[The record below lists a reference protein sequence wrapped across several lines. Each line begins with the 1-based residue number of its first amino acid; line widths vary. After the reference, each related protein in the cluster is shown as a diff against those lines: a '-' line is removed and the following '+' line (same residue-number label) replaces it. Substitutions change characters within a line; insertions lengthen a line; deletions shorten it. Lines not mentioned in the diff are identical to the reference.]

1 MINSMTAYASAEKT
15 ENNISV
21 NVEIRSYNHRYLD
34 IVLRLGRSCRFM
46 ENDLK
51 KQIAQRVSRGRMEVK
66 IHITDDSDEAAAYT
80 FDEPK
85 AEALN
90 TILLQLKE
98 RFQIS
103 GDISLEMF
111 TRQNGLIRPAEK
123 VPDEDAQLALTTSCL
138 DVALDKLTEMRRL
151 EGAFLSDD
159 FNKRIGRLETYLQT
173 IQTESQGLFSFY
185 QERLKERIRNLTEGI
200 VEIDDA
206 RIVQEA
212 AFFAEKSDLTEE
224 MVRIKS
230 HLIQFRKFMN
240 SPEPAGRKLN
250 FLLQE
255 LNREFNTTG
264 SKTEKANV
272 AHTVVDAKAE
282 LEKLREQVQNVE

>member
-1 MINSMTAYASAEKT
+1 MIYSMTAYASTEKT

-34 IVLRLGRSCRFM
+34 IVLRLGRSYQFM
-46 ENDLK
+46 ESHLK
-51 KQIAQRVSRGRMEVK
+51 KQITQRVARGRMEVK
-66 IHITDDSDEAAAYT
+66 VHITDNSDEARAYT

-90 TILLQLKE
+90 TILRQLKE

-103 GDISLEMF
+103 GDITLEMF
-111 TRQNGLIRPAEK
+111 TRWNGLIRPAEN
-123 VPDEDAQLALTTSCL
+123 VPDEEAQLALTASCL
-138 DVALDKLTEMRRL
+138 DGALDELIEMRRR
-151 EGAFLSDD
+151 EGVFLSDD
-159 FNKRIGRLETYLQT
+159 FNKRINRLETYLQT
-173 IQTESQGLFSFY
+173 IKTESEGLFPFY

-200 VEIDDA
+200 VEIDDE
-206 RIVQEA
+206 RISQEA

-224 MVRIKS
+224 MVRINS
-230 HLIQFRKFMN
+230 HLVQFRKFMN

-255 LNREFNTTG
+255 LNREFNTIG

>member
-1 MINSMTAYASAEKT
+1 MINSMTAFASAEKT

-34 IVLRLGRSCRFM
+34 IVLRLGRSCQFM
-46 ENDLK
+46 ESRLK
-51 KQIAQRVSRGRMEVK
+51 KLITQRVERGRLEVK
-66 IHITDDSDEAAAYT
+66 VHITDDSDEALSYT

-85 AEALN
+85 AKALN
-90 TILLQLKE
+90 TILHQLKE

-103 GDISLEMF
+103 GDISLEQF
-111 TRQNGLIRPAEK
+111 TRWNGLIRPAEYT
-123 VPDEDAQLALTTSCL
+123 PNEEAQLALTVSCL
-138 DVALDKLTEMRRL
+138 NEALDKLTEMRRM
-151 EGAFLSDD
+151 EGTFISDD
-159 FNKRIGRLETYLQT
+159 FNKRICRLESYRQA
-173 IQTESQGLFSFY
+173 IKTESKGLFLYY
-185 QERLKERIRNLTEGI
+185 QERLKERIRNLTEG
-200 VEIDDA
+200 VAVIDDA
-206 RIVQEA
+206 RIAQEA
-212 AFFAEKSDLTEE
+212 VFFAEKSDISEE

-272 AHTVVDAKAE
+272 AHTVVDAKVE